1 MNRKNGRGIDAE
13 TPNISRLYI
22 PRASLSSTTSS
33 SKSSSTASR
42 RRHSRELSPPTK
54 NSPMREFLSESEPE
68 GIYGPP
74 INHQFDVNTISR
86 VGSKNLSSPSSSS
99 RNKSNNNHHRQQQQK
114 KYLVHKAPKPSS
126 LHSLSSTS
134 SASSST
140 NGSNQSNYV
149 SLNCRMTWR
158 ARRSNGFR
166 V

>member
-13 TPNISRLYI
+13 TPNISRLHI

-33 SKSSSTASR
+33 SKSSSTASRR

-68 GIYGPP
+68 GIYGLP

-86 VGSKNLSSPSSSS
+86 VNNKNLSSP
-99 RNKSNNNHHRQQQQK
+99 RNKSDNHHRLPQQQK
-114 KYLVHKAPKPSS
+114 KYLVHKAQKPSS

-149 SLNCRMTWR
+149 S
-158 ARRSNGFR
+158 SK
-166 V
+166 